1 MLKDVLTAKFDVLSQ
16 KLAGKQYLMGDTF
29 TVADGYLFTVLRWT
43 ASMKIDL
50 TKWPVL
56 AAYMDRVRARPGV
69 HAAMVAE
76 GLAK

>member
-1 MLKDVLTAKFDVLSQ
+1 MCSSDL
-16 KLAGKQYLMGDTF
+16 
-29 TVADGYLFTVLRWT
+29 VADGYLFTVLRWT